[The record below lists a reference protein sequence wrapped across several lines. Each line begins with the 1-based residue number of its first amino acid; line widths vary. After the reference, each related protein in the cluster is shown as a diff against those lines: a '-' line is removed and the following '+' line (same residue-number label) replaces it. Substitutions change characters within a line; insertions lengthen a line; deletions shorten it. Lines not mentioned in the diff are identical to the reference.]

1 MTTARETQAI
11 SAEAY
16 VARYRAILVNDGL
29 PTPKPVLDDIK
40 SKLEAIEPMITR
52 PVEREFAFAAIAA
65 SVILTSKDVPSA
77 VLPAL

>member
-1 MTTARETQAI
+1 MTTTGETKAI

-16 VARYRAILVNDGL
+16 VARYRAILSKDGL

-52 PVEREFAFAAIAA
+52 PMEREFAFAAIAA
-65 SVILTSKDVPSA
+65 SVILTSKENLSA